1 MLLPSKRADSV
12 VALKKLKS
20 TSLRI
25 PPPRLFN
32 GIELAPVKEKENAFS
47 HVGFF
52 LNLGVSVAARS
63 GVNSFNFCFSFLL
76 AEYFSSIL
84 WRKHYVIFAILLR
97 MR

>member
-32 GIELAPVKEKENAFS
+32 GIELAPVKENAFS
-47 HVGFF
+47 HMGSF
-52 LNLGVSVAARS
+52 LNLGVSVATRS
-63 GVNSFNFCFSFLL
+63 GANSFNFCFSFLL